1 MKELLIERVRRLN
14 PNIEVLKYINRESTA
29 IIKCKFCNETYP
41 VYGRRISSGNFICK
55 CQKFR
60 YPTRYPTAK
69 TLEKYKEEVF
79 NLVGDEYSIP
89 DSENYINNKTKMK
102 MIHNK
107 CRKCLFS
114 FSTSIS

>member
-55 CQKFR
+55 C
-60 YPTRYPTAK
+60 
-69 TLEKYKEEVF
+69 
-79 NLVGDEYSIP
+79 
-89 DSENYINNKTKMK
+89 
-102 MIHNK
+102 
-107 CRKCLFS
+107 
-114 FSTSIS
+114 